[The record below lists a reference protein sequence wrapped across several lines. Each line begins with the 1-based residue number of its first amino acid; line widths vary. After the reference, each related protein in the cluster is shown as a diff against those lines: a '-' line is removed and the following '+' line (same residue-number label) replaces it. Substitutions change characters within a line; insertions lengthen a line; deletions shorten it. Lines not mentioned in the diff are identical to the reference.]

1 MIHNHFQKLSVLIPA
16 YNEQETIIELLNKVK
31 RVNIPLEKEIIVID
45 NHSKDD
51 THKLVAG
58 WIAANPDASVSLI
71 VEKTP
76 GKGAAVRTGIKA
88 AKGEIVVIQDADL
101 EYDPGDYS
109 SLLRPILE
117 GATMVVYGNRLGFK
131 DNNSAHFSFYAGGRA
146 MTVIGAVLFGQNVR
160 DINTCYKMWVA
171 DLTRDIEFQEN
182 GFAFDFAEITPFF
195 IQSLKQQKM
204 KILTVPIHYHPRTIA
219 QGKKV
224 RWKDGAYG
232 VWAMVKYRLKNSG
245 FHER

>member
-1 MIHNHFQKLSVLIPA
+1 MHHHFRKLSVLIPA
-16 YNEQETIIELLNKVK
+16 YNEQETIIELLDKVK
-31 RVNIPLEKEIIVID
+31 RADIPLEKEILVID

-58 WIAANPDASVSLI
+58 WIAAHPGASVRLL

-88 AKGEIVVIQDADL
+88 AKGEVVVIQDADL
-101 EYDPGDYS
+101 EYDPADYS
-109 SLLRPILE
+109 ALLRPILE
-117 GATMVVYGNRLGFK
+117 GTTMAVYGNRLGFK
-131 DNNSAHFSFYAGGRA
+131 DNGSAHFSFYAGGRA
-146 MTVIGAVLFGQNVR
+146 MTMIGAVLFGQNVR

-171 DLTRDIEFQEN
+171 ELTRGIDFQEN
-182 GFAFDFAEITPFF
+182 GFAFDFAEITPYL
-195 IQSLKQQKM
+195 IQSLKKRKM
-204 KILTVPIHYHPRTIA
+204 EILTVPIHYTPRTIA

-232 VWAMVKYRLKNSG
+232 VWAMLKYRIKNSG